1 MTRPGLPVVEQAPV
15 ETGACCAACA
25 TAPVPAVATRAP
37 RPTIERHHDRQVT
50 MAGLLVTLGFFLAA
64 LATWASGSGPGSTL
78 WLPLHLA
85 LAGGAGTA
93 VASVLPFFTAALA
106 VARPAETW
114 VRVGSIALVA
124 GGAAVVS
131 ATVAGGWPWL
141 GAAGGVAYIV
151 GVTGVGVAAFRPLR
165 GSLGARRRLV
175 ERAYAIALVYVV
187 VSVAAGT
194 ALLAGWLPIA
204 ERWIAWK
211 PAHAWLNLV
220 GFVSLIIVA
229 TLVHLA
235 PTVEGTRIQP
245 RRSAGFAIVG
255 LALGVPAVALGY
267 VTSADALARLGGVVV
282 AVGAMAVPVHALA
295 IGRGRWTTDPGWHRM
310 TAWSLRAASFWFAA
324 AMLVAAGRSL
334 WFGADPQGWSL
345 ATIAAPLAIG
355 WVLQVVV
362 GAITHLLPAIG
373 PGDPASHRLQR
384 RRLGTLATARVLSLN
399 AGVAAMWAGHLAS
412 SPVLVLAGALAVATA
427 ILGSIALAGAAL
439 ATTKRY

>member
-1 MTRPGLPVVEQAPV
+1 MTRPGLPVVELAPA

-25 TAPVPAVATRAP
+25 TESVPAVATRAP
-37 RPTIERHHDRQVT
+37 RPTIERDRDRQVT

-64 LATWASGSGPGSTL
+64 LAAWADGSGPGSTL

-106 VARPAETW
+106 VARPAATW

-141 GAAGGVAYIV
+141 GAVGGVAYIM
-151 GVTGVGVAAFRPLR
+151 GVTGVGVAAFWPLR
-165 GSLGARRRLV
+165 GSLGTRRRLV
-175 ERAYAIALVYVV
+175 ERAYASALVSVG
-187 VSVAAGT
+187 VSAAAAT
-194 ALLAGWLPIA
+194 AFLAGWLPVA
-204 ERWIAWK
+204 ERWVAWK

-229 TLVHLA
+229 TLAHLA

-245 RRSAGFAIVG
+245 RRSARFAIVG
-255 LALGVPAVALGY
+255 IALGVPAVAIGY
-267 VTSADALARLGGVVV
+267 VTSADALARLGGVLV
-282 AVGAMAVPVHALA
+282 AVGAIAVPVHALA

-310 TAWSLRAASFWFAA
+310 TAWSLRAASGWFAA
-324 AMLVAAGRSL
+324 AMLIAVGRLL
-334 WFGADPQGWSL
+334 WFGADPQGWAL
-345 ATIAAPLAIG
+345 IDIAAPLAIG

-362 GAITHLLPAIG
+362 GAIAHLLPAIG
-373 PGDPASHRLQR
+373 PGDHASHRKQR
-384 RRLGTLATARVLSLN
+384 GRLGTLATARVLGLN
-399 AGVAAMWAGHLAS
+399 LGVAALWAGHLANAA
-412 SPVLVLAGALAVATA
+412 VLVLAGALAVATA
-427 ILGSIALAGAAL
+427 ILGSIALAVAAL
-439 ATTKRY
+439 ATAKRY